1 MLSYEICEIFKNT
14 VFYRTPPVAAFV
26 LCHTLYR
33 SAGYS
38 RMKKIMYRS
47 FICCCF
53 TTVKLNFVN
62 GIFFFRKKIDLT
74 ILESLVVVL
83 NGFFFR
89 KRKKIQSAK
98 NLLFSKKSFCQRDV
112 SDKKEVRY
120 APHLAKR
127 LNV

>member
-14 VFYRTPPVAAFV
+14 VFYRTSPVAAFV
-26 LCHTLYR
+26 LCHIRYR
-33 SAGYS
+33 SAGYF

-74 ILESLVVVL
+74 ILKSLVVVL
-83 NGFFFR
+83 NSFFFR
-89 KRKKIQSAK
+89 KRKKNPIG
-98 NLLFSKKSFCQRDV
+98 KKFIIFRKSHFVTEMYRIKRGCDM
-112 SDKKEVRY
+112 
-120 APHLAKR
+120 HLTW
-127 LNV
+127 LNT

>member
-1 MLSYEICEIFKNT
+1 MLSYENCEILKNT
-14 VFYRTPPVAAFV
+14 VFYRTPPGAAFV

-33 SAGYS
+33 SAGYF
-38 RMKKIMYRS
+38 RMKKIMHRS

-53 TTVKLNFVN
+53 TTVKLNFAN

-83 NGFFFR
+83 NSFFFR
-89 KRKKIQSAK
+89 KRKKSNRQKIYY
-98 NLLFSKKSFCQRDV
+98 FPKKSFCQRDV
-112 SDKKEVRY
+112 SDKKGVRY